1 MNAFWD
7 NSYAGIKFS
16 LESQQH
22 GILQL
27 QQPRNGVKLDKDW
40 NPKILNGDDEI
51 LQITLSKHND
61 DCTLALVQEIVYES
75 LTTITTTL
83 VISIK
88 DTIDQ
93 ICQKSIG
100 KVTKM
105 TGNFM
110 YNSNFL

>member
-1 MNAFWD
+1 M
-7 NSYAGIKFS
+7 KFS
-16 LESQQH
+16 LESKQH

-27 QQPRNGVKLDKDW
+27 QQPWNAVELHKDW

-51 LQITLSKHND
+51 LLRTLSPHD

-88 DTIDQ
+88 CTINK
-93 ICQKSIG
+93 ICQRSIG

-105 TGNFM
+105 TGNFID
-110 YNSNFL
+110 NN